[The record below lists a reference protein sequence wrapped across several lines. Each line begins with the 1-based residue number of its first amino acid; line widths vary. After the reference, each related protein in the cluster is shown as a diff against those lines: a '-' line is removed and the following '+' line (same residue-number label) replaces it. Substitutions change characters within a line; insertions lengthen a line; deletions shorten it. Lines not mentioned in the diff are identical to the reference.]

1 MFIFPTTP
9 IHMRMLAR
17 RSIITALALL
27 SSYENCGRILSADS
41 DGIEVS
47 ATAIPALPSSASH
60 FLINNVRIFDGH
72 SAALSAPSNVLIVGN
87 VITRI
92 RTESIEADGAQVI
105 EGGGR
110 TLMPGLIDA
119 HTHIMFETL
128 PRMVILASDI
138 GFIDIAA
145 GKAALDMLM
154 RGFTSAR
161 VVGGP
166 VFGLKRGIDAG
177 YVAGSRIWPSA
188 AANVRE

>member
-1 MFIFPTTP
+1 
-9 IHMRMLAR
+9 
-17 RSIITALALL
+17 
-27 SSYENCGRILSADS
+27 
-41 DGIEVS
+41 
-47 ATAIPALPSSASH
+47 
-60 FLINNVRIFDGH
+60 
-72 SAALSAPSNVLIVGN
+72 
-87 VITRI
+87 
-92 RTESIEADGAQVI
+92 
-105 EGGGR
+105 
-110 TLMPGLIDA
+110 MPGLIDA

-177 YVAGSRIWPSA
+177 YVAGSRIWPSGAFISQTGGHGDFRIANDIPAKPGDFTFSERVGA
-188 AANVRE
+188 AAIADDADMVRLRSRE